1 MSPFR
6 RFAVGAAAA
15 VVLVMTSVV
24 PASAHDDL
32 LSSTPSADERLDVS
46 PSSVALEFSAELMD
60 VGALIMVADAD
71 GRDWTAAEATVE
83 ATTVSAPFA
92 EELPVGGYEVRWR
105 VVSSDGHPISGVIP
119 FTVGDA
125 EPLQRAIPGDGETTP
140 SNASSAPE
148 QEGQNTQENEGVLR
162 VVLIGAGGA
171 AVAIAALAVFSFFR
185 RRRSA
190 GDSDEEAVEPSSKTP

>member
-6 RFAVGAAAA
+6 RFAVGATAA

-32 LSSTPSADERLDVS
+32 ISSTPSADERLDVS
-46 PSSVALEFSAELMD
+46 PTSVSLEFSAELMD

-125 EPLQRAIPGDGETTP
+125 EPLQRAITGDGETTP
-140 SNASSAPE
+140 SIASSAPE
-148 QEGQNTQENEGVLR
+148 QEGQNTQENGGVLR

-171 AVAIAALAVFSFFR
+171 AVAIAALAAFSFLR